1 MKVYT
6 SVDDFIKYEG
16 DYHSTK
22 TPEGKLIMIDGVIIE
37 LILKGRLILAIK
49 GSETRHVFFDTKKE
63 AKEYFNSV
71 YP

>member
-22 TPEGKLIMIDGVIIE
+22 TPEGKIIMIEGNIIE
-37 LILKGRLILAIK
+37 LILKDRLVLAIK
-49 GSETRHVFFDTKKE
+49 GSETRHVFFNTKKE
-63 AKEYFNSV
+63 AREYFDSV
-71 YP
+71 YS